1 MKGFEMVLLFDWEP
15 AEALEDVLMCSG
27 YWPVAPQSSECVG
40 DSKGGGRGK
49 ASGSLARCR
58 ICELKFHPL
67 GRRAMGDE
75 QCLKVRKA
83 ALEMGSGSWC
93 RR

>member
-1 MKGFEMVLLFDWEP
+1 
-15 AEALEDVLMCSG
+15 MCRRI
-27 YWPVAPQSSECVG
+27 QR
-40 DSKGGGRGK
+40 GGRGK
-49 ASGSLARCR
+49 GSGSLARCR

-67 GRRAMGDE
+67 GRRAMVGDE
-75 QCLKVRKA
+75 QCSHEKERKA